1 MAFKKRRD
9 QIIEKAEP
17 IFARFGL
24 KRATMSTIAKELQ
37 LQKGALYYYFKNKEE
52 LFMAVIE
59 KESNNLKTK
68 ILKQI
73 EKVEDPQKKLLNF
86 FITRLKYLEEKSE
99 YYTTLKDEYFE
110 GLSFGGKILE
120 KYFLWEQTTI
130 DNILREGMQKGVFIK
145 DFKKI
150 SIITSAL
157 VIALKGMEYQWA
169 VNSNI
174 RDMKKNIDSF
184 LDILYKGIGV

>member
-24 KRATMSTIAKELQ
+24 KKSTMAGIAKELQ

-52 LFMAVIE
+52 LFMAVVE
-59 KESNNLKTK
+59 KESNYLKNS
-68 ILKQI
+68 IMKQI
-73 EKVEDPQKKLLNF
+73 EKIEDPKKKLLKF
-86 FITRLKYLEEKSE
+86 FIARLNYLEKKSE
-99 YYTTLKDEYFE
+99 YYTTLKKEYFE

-120 KYFLWEQTTI
+120 NYFLWEQTTI
-130 DNILREGMQKGVFIK
+130 ENILREGMQKGLFIK
-145 DFKKI
+145 DLKKVSVI
-150 SIITSAL
+150 RSAL

-174 RDMKKNIDSF
+174 KNMKKNIGSF
-184 LDILYKGIGV
+184 LEIFYEGIGV

>member
-1 MAFKKRRD
+1 MPSTNKRD
-9 QIIEKAEP
+9 MIIEKAEP

-24 KRATMSTIAKELQ
+24 KKSTMQGIAKELQ
-37 LQKGALYYYFKNKEE
+37 LQKGALYYYFKNKED

-59 KESNNLKTK
+59 KESNKLKSS

-73 EKVEDPQKKLLNF
+73 KKIESPRKKLLNF
-86 FITRLKYLEEKSE
+86 FIARLKYLEEKSE

-120 KYFLWEQTTI
+120 KYFLWEQETI
-130 DNILREGMQKGVFIK
+130 ENILKEGMDKGVFK
-145 DFKKI
+145 KNLKKI
-150 SIITSAL
+150 PAITSAM

-169 VNSNI
+169 VNNNVKS
-174 RDMKKNIDSF
+174 MYKNIDSF
-184 LDILYKGIGV
+184 FKIIYEGIGA